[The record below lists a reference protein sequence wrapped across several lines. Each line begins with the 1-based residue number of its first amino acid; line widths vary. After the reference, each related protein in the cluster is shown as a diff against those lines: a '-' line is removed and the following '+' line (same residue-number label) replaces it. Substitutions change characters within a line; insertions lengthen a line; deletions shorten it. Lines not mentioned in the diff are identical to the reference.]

1 MTRKSYSTRE
11 LARCLRRLGFVE
23 EPKRGKGSH
32 RWFTFLLNDQKT
44 RTMLP
49 AREKDVA
56 PKTYASI
63 LKQIRLHQSE
73 FLRGCKRQLSEAE
86 YAELLRSRREDMNF
100 KPKMD

>member
-1 MTRKSYSTRE
+1 
-11 LARCLRRLGFVE
+11 VE

-32 RWFTFLLNDQKT
+32 RWFTFLLDGQKT

-49 AREKDVA
+49 GREKDVA
-56 PKTYASI
+56 PKTYASV

-73 FLRGCKRQLSEAE
+73 FLRGCRGQLSEEE
-86 YAELLRSRREDMNF
+86 YAGLLRSRREDMDF

>member
-32 RWFTFLLNDQKT
+32 RWFTFLLDGQKT

-56 PKTYASI
+56 PKTYASV

-73 FLRGCKRQLSEAE
+73 FLRGCKGQLSEEE
-86 YAELLRSRREDMNF
+86 YAELLRLRREDMDF